1 MADIIKKNEP
11 IKRNDDEMN
20 LSKETMKKWTYQK
33 KR

>member
-20 LSKETMKKWTYQK
+20 LSKETMKKWN
-33 KR
+33 